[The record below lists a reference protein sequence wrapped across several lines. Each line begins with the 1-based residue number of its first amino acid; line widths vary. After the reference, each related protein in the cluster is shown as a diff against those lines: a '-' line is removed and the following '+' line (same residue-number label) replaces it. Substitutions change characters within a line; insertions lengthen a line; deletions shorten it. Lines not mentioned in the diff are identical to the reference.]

1 LAAEVLPGD
10 VVTTE
15 VIANV
20 GKARL
25 YGIDADVAAAATEHL
40 SLQAAMGYLRAY
52 YLDSAFAITG
62 IERNTPLPKAPKWTE
77 SAAVEYRLSVKGD
90 GVTLRA
96 DYGFTSAN
104 YPDVRATPALKQKAH
119 GLVNARIAWAS
130 RDERWDMALYGKN
143 IFDTRFIQNGFDAR
157 DSQGSILVIPND
169 PREIGLQVG
178 GRF

>member
-1 LAAEVLPGD
+1 
-10 VVTTE
+10 VTTE
-15 VIANV
+15 VIDNV

-25 YGIDADVAAAATEHL
+25 YGIDTDVAAAVTEHL

-62 IERNTPLPKAPKWTE
+62 IERNTPLPKAPKWTG
-77 SAAVEYRLSVKGD
+77 SAAVEYRLSVEGG

-119 GLVNARIAWAS
+119 GVVNARVAWAS
-130 RDERWDMALYGKN
+130 RDERWDVALYDKN
-143 IFDTRFIQNGFDAR
+143 AFDTHYIQNGFDAR
-157 DSQGSILVIPND
+157 DTQGSILVVPND
-169 PREIGLQVG
+169 PREIGLEVG
-178 GRF
+178 ARL